1 MNKNPP
7 LLRNR
12 GNTPL
17 QNPITDAWN
26 LIFAKIISSKAK
38 FLFDIISCV
47 GVVHFLRS
55 SASQVR
61 IVIVL
66 VNGNMER
73 HEPQETG
80 DDAQDDH
87 DHSELSSELSF
98 TLRIQDYPEISWG
111 WDLNP

>member
-1 MNKNPP
+1 M
-7 LLRNR
+7 
-12 GNTPL
+12 
-17 QNPITDAWN
+17 
-26 LIFAKIISSKAK
+26 
-38 FLFDIISCV
+38 
-47 GVVHFLRS
+47 
-55 SASQVR
+55 R

-98 TLRIQDYPEISWG
+98 TPFGKTDWMCVCVVGDFEDRC
-111 WDLNP
+111 